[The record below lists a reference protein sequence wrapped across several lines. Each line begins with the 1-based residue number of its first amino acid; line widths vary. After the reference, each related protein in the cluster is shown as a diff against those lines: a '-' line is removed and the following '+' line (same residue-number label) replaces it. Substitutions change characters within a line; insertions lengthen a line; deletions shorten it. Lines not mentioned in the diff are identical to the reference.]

1 MVSSIE
7 YSCGLLNEKYKD
19 ILEFGV
25 YQGTTIRKIVD
36 CVNGFRIFGFDTF
49 EGLPEDWKG
58 TVCDKGFFST
68 NGLIPDI
75 KGVHFF
81 KGLFS
86 DTLKEYLLDPKDISL
101 LHIDCDLYSSTKD
114 VLYGLNEYI
123 KEGTIICFDEWL
135 YCGIDG
141 TMKNDCEQKCFYE
154 WVSDFDRSFEF
165 VDFVD
170 NTACG
175 HERKIVRII
184 K

>member
-1 MVSSIE
+1 MLSSIE
-7 YSCGLLNEKYKD
+7 YSCELLDKKHKD

-25 YQGTTIRKIVD
+25 YQGSTIRKIID
-36 CVNGFRIFGFDTF
+36 RTNGFRIFGFDTF

-68 NGLIPDI
+68 NGIIPDI
-75 KGVHFF
+75 NDVRFF

-86 DTLKEYLLDPKDISL
+86 NTINEYLLDADDIAL

-114 VLYGLNEYI
+114 VFYSLNEYI

-135 YCGIDG
+135 YCGVDG
-141 TMKNDCEQKCFYE
+141 NMKGDCEQKCFYE
-154 WVSDFDRSFEF
+154 WLSDFNRSFEF
-165 VDFVD
+165 IEFID
-170 NTACG
+170 NTVNG
-175 HERKIVRII
+175 HERKIVRIT